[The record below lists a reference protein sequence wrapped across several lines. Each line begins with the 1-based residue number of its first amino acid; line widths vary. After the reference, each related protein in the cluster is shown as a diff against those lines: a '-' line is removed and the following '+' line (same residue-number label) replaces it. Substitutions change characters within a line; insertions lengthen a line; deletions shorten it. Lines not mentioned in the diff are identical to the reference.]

1 MANRVLLGLRGS
13 DYGLFVS
20 KPGGNVLSDGDIDLL
35 LSSENTGGIGQIL
48 LFQEIAV
55 SANATT
61 TQNYNNR
68 GGGKTFFYWWS
79 GASTGYSASVTFLTG
94 TALTVKSKFVNSTT
108 NQIEVVNSG
117 GSNATIVA
125 LVLNKAAA

>member
-1 MANRVLLGLRGS
+1 MRNRVLLGLRGS

-55 SANATT
+55 AANATT

-79 GASTGYSASVTFLTG
+79 GPSTGYSASLTFLTG
-94 TALTVKSKFVNSTT
+94 TELTVKSKFVNSTT
-108 NQIEVVNSG
+108 NQIEIVNTG
-117 GSNATIVA
+117 GNVTIVA

>member
-1 MANRVLLGLRGS
+1 MGNRVLLGLRGS

-55 SANATT
+55 AANATT

-79 GASTGYSASVTFLTG
+79 GPSTGYSASLTFLTG
-94 TALTVKSKFVNSTT
+94 TELTVKSKFVNSTT
-108 NQIEVVNSG
+108 NQIEIVNTG
-117 GSNATIVA
+117 GNVTIVA